1 MANKKDFKQVLN
13 ETLTDIKVT
22 LTEEFDKNFE
32 NKSFFG
38 QKWKARK
45 STRAGGSLL
54 IVSGRMRKSI
64 KAQVIKNSVTFT
76 SDTPYASVHNQGLK
90 SGRGKGFTM
99 PKRQFIGDDPKVQ
112 ETCKNII
119 EKNINDFLNNLA

>member
-1 MANKKDFKQVLN
+1 MANKNFKQVLN

-38 QKWKARK
+38 EKWKARK
-45 STRAGGSLL
+45 SARAGGSLL

-112 ETCKNII
+112 ESCKNII